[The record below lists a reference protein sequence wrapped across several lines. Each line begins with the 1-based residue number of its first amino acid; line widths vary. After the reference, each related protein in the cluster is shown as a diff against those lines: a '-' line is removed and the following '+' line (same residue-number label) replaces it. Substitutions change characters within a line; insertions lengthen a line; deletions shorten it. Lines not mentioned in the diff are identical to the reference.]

1 MITSLN
7 NATVKVWF
15 QGLSTSRNLFGVS
28 EIEHNG
34 NMMRIKTNGHDV
46 IVNFNN
52 VNLMEVTEE
61 GH

>member
-1 MITSLN
+1 MLTELKKS
-7 NATVKVWF
+7 TVKVWF
-15 QGLSTSRNLFGVS
+15 QGLQTSRNLYGVT

-61 GH
+61 CV

>member
-1 MITSLN
+1 MLTTLN
-7 NATVKVWF
+7 SATVKVWF

-28 EIEHNG
+28 EIEYNG

-61 GH
+61 TK

>member
-1 MITSLN
+1 MITQLN
-7 NATVKVWF
+7 KATVKVWF
-15 QGLSTSRNLFGVS
+15 QGLSTSRNLQGVT

-34 NMMRIKTNGHDV
+34 NMMRIKTNGSDV

-61 GH
+61 NQ